1 MINWVNFWNLNT
13 EKVLISY
20 LWPHSSKLLEIHCT
34 CMTVT
39 VGKLINSLQGL
50 SPCSNFPSCLC
61 VTLQFN
67 AQMDISI
74 ILSLHHTWY
83 LQNAKILIHM
93 ASNYQVIIWFDIK
106 IFLIFSFI
114 LMWKSKGK
122 RENVSNEKLIKQ
134 IIFWADTFL

>member
-1 MINWVNFWNLNT
+1 
-13 EKVLISY
+13 
-20 LWPHSSKLLEIHCT
+20 
-34 CMTVT
+34 
-39 VGKLINSLQGL
+39 
-50 SPCSNFPSCLC
+50 
-61 VTLQFN
+61 
-67 AQMDISI
+67 MDISI